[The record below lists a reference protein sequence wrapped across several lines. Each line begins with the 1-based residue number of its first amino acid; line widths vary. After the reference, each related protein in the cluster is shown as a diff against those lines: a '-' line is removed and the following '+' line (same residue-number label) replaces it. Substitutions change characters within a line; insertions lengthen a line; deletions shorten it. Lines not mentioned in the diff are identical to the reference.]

1 MTEPYLTDELRMVRE
16 TVRRFVDRE
25 LIPREMEFPE
35 GDALPDELLRP
46 LQEKAKALDFWLLD
60 VPVEHGGQG
69 LGVLQRCVIAQEIG
83 RTVAIPFRGDE
94 LFGPNVGP
102 ILLQADASQRERFLE
117 PLLRREKR
125 TCFAQTEPDAGSD
138 PSSMT
143 TRAVRAGDD
152 YVLNG
157 TKRFITGAD
166 RADFA
171 QVMAVT
177 DLAKGARGGIS
188 CFLVDMATPG
198 VELVGPQRIM
208 TGDETWEIVFDDV
221 RVPVANRVGEEGAGF
236 GLAQGWL
243 TNGRVVNHG
252 ARCVG
257 IAKRALE
264 LMVSYAAQRVTFG
277 KPLSE
282 RQTIQ
287 FMVADSAIE
296 IKQAELL
303 VHDTATRLDQ
313 GDDVRDESY
322 MTKIVC
328 VETAGRVVDRAIQV
342 HGGMGLTQE
351 LPLER
356 WYRQTRSLRITEGA
370 TEVMRWRLARNIIR
384 RQGG

>member
-1 MTEPYLTDELRMVRE
+1 MDPYLSDELLMIRE

-35 GDALPDELLRP
+35 GDSLPAELLQP
-46 LQEKAKALDFWLLD
+46 LQAKAKELDFWLLD
-60 VPVEHGGQG
+60 VPTEHGGQG
-69 LGVLQRCVIAQEIG
+69 LGVLERCVIAQEVG

-102 ILLQADASQRERFLE
+102 ILLQADEAQRDAFLL
-117 PLLRREKR
+117 PLLRQEKR
-125 TCFAQTEPDAGSD
+125 SCFAQTEPDAGSD

-143 TRAVRAGDD
+143 TTATRVGDE

-157 TKRFITGAD
+157 TKRFITAAD
-166 RADFA
+166 AADFA

-177 DLAKGARGGIS
+177 DPGRGARRGIS

-198 VELVGPQRIM
+198 VRVLGPQQVM
-208 TGDETWEIVFDDV
+208 TGDQVWEITFDDA
-221 RVPVANRVGEEGAGF
+221 RVPAANRVGQEGEGF
-236 GLAQGWL
+236 RLAQGWL
-243 TNGRVVNHG
+243 TVGRVVNHG

-264 LMVSYAAQRVTFG
+264 LMVAYAGQRVTFG
-277 KPLSE
+277 KRLAE
-282 RQTIQ
+282 RQAIQ
-287 FMVADSAIE
+287 FMVADSATE

-303 VHDTATRLDQ
+303 VHDTATRLDH
-313 GDDVRDESY
+313 GDDVRDGSY

-370 TEVMRWRLARNIIR
+370 TEVLRWRLARNIIT
-384 RQGG
+384 RQHG